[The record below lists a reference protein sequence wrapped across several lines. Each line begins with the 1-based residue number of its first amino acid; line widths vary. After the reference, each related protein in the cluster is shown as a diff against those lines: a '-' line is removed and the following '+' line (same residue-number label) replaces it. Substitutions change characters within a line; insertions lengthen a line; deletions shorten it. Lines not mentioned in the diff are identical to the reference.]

1 MASFKIYQEVNS
13 ERTDLN
19 FGISKMQDIYQRRN
33 GAVDEPHRHNYFT
46 VLIIKNAKGLH
57 KIDFTSYDLSEHQIF
72 FVAPGQIHQIIEEK
86 QSQGFVMTFATQFL
100 VENSIPLSF
109 IDSLNLFQNYGETP
123 PLILEDSQFD
133 LIEKFAESIFQ
144 IFHSDANMKN
154 LSIGSY
160 LKLIL
165 IECNNICST
174 NPVDLENDNSGK
186 NIIRVFKQYVDRDFR
201 KEHSTTY
208 YANLLAIS
216 ADHLNRVVKTTIG
229 KTAKEYIQTRIVTEA
244 KRLIYFTELSNKEI
258 GYELGFNEPANFS
271 AFFKKHTDLSPSNF
285 KKFEATY

>member
-1 MASFKIYQEVNS
+1 MESFKTYQAVNS
-13 ERTDLN
+13 EKTNLN
-19 FGISKMQDIYQRRN
+19 FGISKMQDIYQKRN
-33 GAVDEPHRHNYFT
+33 GAIDEPHRHNYFT
-46 VLIIKNAKGLH
+46 VLIIKKAKGLH
-57 KIDFTSYDLSEHQIF
+57 KIDFTSYNLSERQIF
-72 FVAPGQIHQIIEEK
+72 FVAPGQIHQVIEEE

-123 PLILEDSQFD
+123 PLILEESQFD
-133 LIEKFAESIFQ
+133 LIENFSESIFQ
-144 IFHSDANMKN
+144 IFHSNANMKN

-174 NPVDLENDNSGK
+174 NPIDSENDNSGK
-186 NIIRVFKQYVDRDFR
+186 NIIRAFKKYVDRDFR
-201 KEHSTTY
+201 KEHSTSY

-285 KKFEATY
+285 KKFEATS